1 MIERTGLKRPS
12 LLVIVL
18 LALVFAVL
26 WFCILAVILGG
37 LSWLGWVSSAIIFV
51 VLAVFFRL
59 GT

>member
-1 MIERTGLKRPS
+1 MIEETGLKRPP
-12 LLVIVL
+12 LWVVL
-18 LALVFAVL
+18 FLAFVFAAL